1 MAKTKGAFIVTKPDG
16 SRAVMGVR
24 ARIGRFEGEAV
35 VVGRKALKSR
45 NIQDRE
51 TKVDM
56 TRSINKM
63 KEDNRRAVF
72 NSING

>member
-1 MAKTKGAFIVTKPDG
+1 MAKTKGAFIVTQPDG
-16 SRAVMGVR
+16 SR
-24 ARIGRFEGEAV
+24 V
-35 VVGRKALKSR
+35 VVGARSGSVKGEVRIGLKALKSR

>member
-1 MAKTKGAFIVTKPDG
+1 MAKTKGAFIVTQPDG
-16 SRAVMGVR
+16 SRLVVGARNGRVKVEGV
-24 ARIGRFEGEAV
+24 FEG
-35 VVGRKALKSR
+35 KTLKSR
-45 NIQDRE
+45 NIRDRE

>member
-1 MAKTKGAFIVTKPDG
+1 MAKTKGAFIVTQSDG
-16 SRAVMGVR
+16 SRLVVGARNGRVKVEGV
-24 ARIGRFEGEAV
+24 FEG
-35 VVGRKALKSR
+35 KTLKSR
-45 NIQDRE
+45 NIRDRE